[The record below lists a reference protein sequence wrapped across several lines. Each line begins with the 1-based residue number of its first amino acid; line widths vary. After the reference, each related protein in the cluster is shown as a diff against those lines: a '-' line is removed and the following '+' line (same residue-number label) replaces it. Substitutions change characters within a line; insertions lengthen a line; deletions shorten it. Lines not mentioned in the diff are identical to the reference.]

1 MLIIS
6 HDRAFLRRLA
16 DRTLW
21 LERGELRRLNAGIDE
36 FPDWADRVLADEEAQ
51 AHKLNR
57 KITEETPWLREG
69 LTARRKRNMS
79 RVRSLLGLQIG
90 SASCRVSVCQ
100 YVSTWVA
107 HVSFKQQTK
116 RG

>member
-1 MLIIS
+1 MRIS
-6 HDRAFLRRLA
+6 DWSSDVCSSDLDRAFLRRLA

-57 KITEETPWLREG
+57 KITEETRWLREG
-69 LTARRKRNMS
+69 LTARRKRNMG
-79 RVRSLLGLQIG
+79 RVRSLLGLRQEKAQQIG
-90 SASCRVSVCQ
+90 R
-100 YVSTWVA
+100 A
-107 HVSFKQQTK
+107 HV
-116 RG
+116 